1 MTFKTK
7 GKLFVID
14 GTDSSGKETVST
26 AVYLKLKEQG
36 YKVLKLSYPN
46 YESDTS
52 KLVKMYLNGD
62 FGEHAED
69 VNPYT
74 ASTFYAVDRI
84 GSYLKEWRNAY
95 EDGYIIVADRY
106 TTSNAIHQASKI
118 EEEVERKMYL
128 DWLIDL
134 EYVKMGLPSPT
145 QTIFL
150 NMPIANSLQLM
161 EERANKYTGES
172 KKDIHEGDKE
182 FMTKSYQNACWVA
195 EYFNWKTVFS
205 VTSES
210 LMDTV
215 KQGAPGELRP
225 LEDIIEEVYSFIKR
239 NI

>member
-7 GKLFVID
+7 GKLYVID

-26 AVYLKLKEQG
+26 AVYEKLKDQG

-46 YESDTS
+46 YQSDTS

-62 FGEHAED
+62 FGAHAED
-69 VNPYT
+69 VNPYV

-95 EDGYIIVADRY
+95 EEGFIIIADRY

-118 EEEVERKMYL
+118 EDIEERKIYL
-128 DWLIDL
+128 DWLTDL
-134 EYVKMGLPSPT
+134 EYGKMGLPSPT

-161 EERANKYTGES
+161 EERTNKYTGES

-182 FMTKSYQNACWVA
+182 FMNKSYQNACWVA
-195 EYFNWKTVFS
+195 DYFNWKTVFS
-205 VTSES
+205 VTSDS
-210 LMDTV
+210 LMNKV
-215 KQGAPGELRP
+215 NQGVPGDLRP
-225 LEDIIEEVYSFIKR
+225 LEDIIEEVLSFIKS
-239 NI
+239 NL